1 MTTLSAACNPS
12 ASSPYPALYLLSLQ
26 DNRFD
31 GIATG
36 SATFKLE
43 PNDQLKAARQTAAR
57 LLRNDATEQVF
68 IHVIGPITV
77 ADVLRRGLLELTL
90 NLNPAI
96 RSSIN
101 AIRGVVPRKEGIH
114 C

>member
-1 MTTLSAACNPS
+1 MGSG
-12 ASSPYPALYLLSLQ
+12 AL
-26 DNRFD
+26 R
-31 GIATG
+31 
-36 SATFKLE
+36 LE
-43 PNDQLKAARQTAAR
+43 PTEALTAARQASSR

-77 ADVLRRGLLELTL
+77 ADVLRRGLLELSL

-101 AIRGVVPRKEGIH
+101 AIRGVLPRKEGMH
-114 C
+114 H